1 MCCSFSII
9 SIFQRMI
16 LKLLL
21 FLPLASECL
30 LIFQCMILFPLQS
43 ACVDNPCDNNST
55 CQSGFTDK
63 GYRCL
68 CITGFKGPSCKKGK
82 PCVVKP
88 AVSWYWPTVINSHN
102 KGAALNWLLARELL
116 QNCRTISRRILRRSQ
131 FVFHILFSHLQW
143 WRSN

>member
-16 LKLLL
+16 WRLLL
-21 FLPLASECL
+21 FFFWP
-30 LIFQCMILFPLQS
+30 QS
-43 ACVDNPCDNNST
+43 ACVDNPCDNNAT

-68 CITGFKGPSCKKGK
+68 CITGFKGPRCKKGN

-88 AVSWYWPTVINSHN
+88 AVGWYWLQFYTQIRKAPVKVKVLFLINSHN
-102 KGAALNWLLARELL
+102 NCAALNWLLAAELL
-116 QNCRTISRRILRRSQ
+116 QNWLSCRIPRRSQ